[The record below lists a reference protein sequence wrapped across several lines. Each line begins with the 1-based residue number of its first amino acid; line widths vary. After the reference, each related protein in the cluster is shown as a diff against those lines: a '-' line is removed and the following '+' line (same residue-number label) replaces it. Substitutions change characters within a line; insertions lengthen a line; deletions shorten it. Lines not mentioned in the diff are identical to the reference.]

1 MCEILEVIKW
11 QDKIMVVCTPYDG
24 DFMKT
29 RSVRVFNKNNDVYT
43 VTKFRMS
50 HTTQCFNNNPIAPVF
65 GIEEKISEQFLQK
78 GNKIEFE
85 TVIRE
90 SKPARKPAVPPKRK
104 PARAAAM
111 A

>member
-1 MCEILEVIKW
+1 MCEIFEVINW

-24 DFMKT
+24 DFMKA
-29 RSVRVFNKNNDVYT
+29 RSVRVFNKDNDAYVI
-43 VTKFRMS
+43 TKFRMS

-65 GIEEKISEQFLQK
+65 GVEERIGDQFLQK

-85 TVIRE
+85 FVAAQVAGRE
-90 SKPARKPAVPPKRK
+90 PATPVKREPARM
-104 PARAAAM
+104 AAM